1 MLLEGSPT
9 VPTTLLATLV
19 SLVCILG
26 FIGMIVLPEGVN
38 FFCGAVLV
46 PPVPPHC
53 GGMLPSPPDRFLPPS
68 CLLTLVWWVWMLWPA
83 PSPLPSSGHLPLTSA
98 SSCLGEELIYLDPHT
113 TQPAVELTDSCFIPD
128 ESFHCQHPPCRM
140 GIGEL
145 DPSIAVVCP
154 DGADS

>member
-1 MLLEGSPT
+1 MALCWYLPCPLTVVAPLTPRQIPTSLLSADSG
-9 VPTTLLATLV
+9 VVGLDALAC
-19 SLVCILG
+19 S
-26 FIGMIVLPEGVN
+26 
-38 FFCGAVLV
+38 
-46 PPVPPHC
+46 
-53 GGMLPSPPDRFLPPS
+53 
-68 CLLTLVWWVWMLWPA
+68 
-83 PSPLPSSGHLPLTSA
+83 SPLPSSGHLPLTSA